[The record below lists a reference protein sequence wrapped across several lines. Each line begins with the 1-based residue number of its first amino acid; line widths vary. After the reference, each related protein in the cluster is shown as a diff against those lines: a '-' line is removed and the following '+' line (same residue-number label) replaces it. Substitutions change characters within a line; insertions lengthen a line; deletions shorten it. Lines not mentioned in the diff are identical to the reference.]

1 MSSLEILNML
11 NQKSQHQE
19 YDIGKKGKQFH
30 NSGSMIHQ
38 CNCIKI
44 NTNKNVFYTFFYINQ
59 GSNNPVLMH
68 FDHINSNY

>member
-19 YDIGKKGKQFH
+19 YDIGKKGKRFH
-30 NSGSMIHQ
+30 ISGSMIHQ

-44 NTNKNVFYTFFYINQ
+44 NTNKNVFYTFLHKSGFKQPSVNALRSY
-59 GSNNPVLMH
+59 S
-68 FDHINSNY
+68 F